1 MFWFWFYS
9 FLFIY
14 FCLVFICFVLFCFSS
29 FGFSLVW
36 FVWFGLVWFGLL
48 WFALVASEVSFFN
61 NLVEELCPLRFV
73 PVREIAYRYT
83 GIFYHIGIISVFT
96 NRYAALLLIRHP
108 NSVISVVFVILTVN
122 CIITDGLN
130 MAIFVTSDS
139 KPSGI
144 DVLAFD
150 FLIFCFYG
158 KVLRATLSMNALFI
172 FNQFD
177 WKCCNRS
184 QGMCVSVC
192 LSVCVCHLYNPNGWT
207 NFDETFHKSPKIFC
221 FYKFFSDFEN

>member
-1 MFWFWFYS
+1 M
-9 FLFIY
+9 
-14 FCLVFICFVLFCFSS
+14 
-29 FGFSLVW
+29 
-36 FVWFGLVWFGLL
+36 
-48 WFALVASEVSFFN
+48 
-61 NLVEELCPLRFV
+61 
-73 PVREIAYRYT
+73 
-83 GIFYHIGIISVFT
+83 
-96 NRYAALLLIRHP
+96 LIRHP

-158 KVLRATLSMNALFI
+158 KVLRATLNMNALFI

-177 WKCCNRS
+177 
-184 QGMCVSVC
+184 
-192 LSVCVCHLYNPNGWT
+192 
-207 NFDETFHKSPKIFC
+207 
-221 FYKFFSDFEN
+221 